1 MIFYLFKNELFK
13 FLANHNSYQIVVQSF
28 RGVEKILDLKDLKQI
43 EYKDFP
49 LYLNDNNFSDVI
61 EYFVDINN
69 LETISLIMNSKE
81 LNISEEIL
89 NDVKQYLK
97 ENL

>member
-1 MIFYLFKNELFK
+1 MIFYLFKNEIVK
-13 FLANHNSYQIVVQSF
+13 FLAKHNSYQIVVQSF
-28 RGVEKILDLKDLKQI
+28 RGIEKILDLKDLKEI